1 MGNDCA
7 AAAKASNVD
16 LSKFTCDLDTL
27 TFAPRP
33 EDKKAAEKK

>member
-7 AAAKASNVD
+7 AALKAANAD

-27 TFAPRP
+27 IFAPRP
-33 EDKKAAEKK
+33 EDKKVAEKK